1 MQALQDNFFYH
12 SNSRFGGDG
21 GLEDERQLLVEEQ
34 MLCKARARKFSQE
47 TNRRRKA
54 LEERRKQWDVQEQR
68 LRENILQQRR
78 QHVQDATERFQRAH
92 LPPSQRRRQSF
103 KRNVPNIEDALSQI
117 QGSLSSYTRQSSF
130 LCSTSNII
138 RSCTPSPKPPTV
150 SKPSHRQAL
159 SAVEAYTKLL
169 QEQSM
174 TCFKNNQETEK
185 TQEKLQDHSPQDS
198 QLSDCCNSE
207 SLSSKDSLENEDS
220 NHSTNNSNSSFL
232 LDSEKPH
239 INPRKQNDLFPT
251 SDLTSS
257 AVMLLGDN
265 LTQSRKL
272 HELKQ
277 KKQEDSEGPNN
288 KMHISK
294 ASWGFTSEQTPK
306 TETQPALHNCNLLA
320 FCESISSNPEHFEV
334 NSPQNS
340 PSDNILVTNTVTP
353 DSTALESSCLK
364 QEALLDL
371 RQQRVND
378 DRQLKHPSATEIL
391 FPAKNGNSKEILFGA
406 PPKPNIFLNDSTTD
420 NVSEERTLQQTGKEN
435 QYLSSQ
441 KEPNASINDLNKVSN
456 LELKTEKPIHT
467 ALLQHTCLSNIQSDT
482 LKCLKCPEEE
492 VQKLPVSAGTSH
504 SVCEVRF
511 IKGILKKQSKYMSG
525 DTTCLYGSG
534 HLIFAKQV
542 ALAIRDSV
550 ELTRVKTKDV
560 ESNNTIKKKLRWFD
574 EVHVGKEDKAHNI
587 MKQMKGKSSNLS
599 QSKKNPEDHQLSL
612 TTVSG
617 ASKPGPNMTPPAST
631 GYHFT
636 KQAWADVGVQ
646 VSLPQ
651 ERADEVKVPRSSTR
665 TGGPKVPW
673 RERSARVGAGP
684 VSSRTRKGTVI
695 RPQSAT
701 EVNQIAKTQGKIMV
715 PCPPPRIESAEER
728 TAYITKTPYG
738 MDHASVNCKQAPA
751 VEHVLHK
758 DASEGFFSP
767 YTHHLLRTDSTVM
780 YTPLPPSYACP
791 VSEGNTKG
799 TPSSGHQETQ
809 GSSQRRGMV
818 FNEKGLCLDCTP
830 TDEEISQLWHGVRSA
845 LATKDAK
852 TMFRRQ
858 ALESGRAVRKHCVEQ
873 SRQSSGSGNRRL
885 PQPSQPTKQS
895 TERVRMFSS
904 TCNVAFTD
912 DALESAAQLH
922 LAEVHTEG
930 LQEERD
936 IVAAM
941 ETAQTQSPGT
951 VQQRSQQ
958 QGLTSISL
966 EEQKILL
973 SLDRL
978 NHQLH
983 CVREHVGSQTGTR
996 GLILIDAPST
1006 NEIKVTNHLK
1016 HRASSANNRA
1026 RYLEKF

>member
-207 SLSSKDSLENEDS
+207 SLS
-220 NHSTNNSNSSFL
+220 T
-232 LDSEKPH
+232 
-239 INPRKQNDLFPT
+239 
-251 SDLTSS
+251 
-257 AVMLLGDN
+257 
-265 LTQSRKL
+265 
-272 HELKQ
+272 
-277 KKQEDSEGPNN
+277 
-288 KMHISK
+288 
-294 ASWGFTSEQTPK
+294 
-306 TETQPALHNCNLLA
+306 
-320 FCESISSNPEHFEV
+320 
-334 NSPQNS
+334 
-340 PSDNILVTNTVTP
+340 
-353 DSTALESSCLK
+353 
-364 QEALLDL
+364 
-371 RQQRVND
+371 
-378 DRQLKHPSATEIL
+378 
-391 FPAKNGNSKEILFGA
+391 
-406 PPKPNIFLNDSTTD
+406 
-420 NVSEERTLQQTGKEN
+420 
-435 QYLSSQ
+435 
-441 KEPNASINDLNKVSN
+441 
-456 LELKTEKPIHT
+456 
-467 ALLQHTCLSNIQSDT
+467 
-482 LKCLKCPEEE
+482 
-492 VQKLPVSAGTSH
+492 
-504 SVCEVRF
+504 
-511 IKGILKKQSKYMSG
+511 
-525 DTTCLYGSG
+525 
-534 HLIFAKQV
+534 
-542 ALAIRDSV
+542 
-550 ELTRVKTKDV
+550 
-560 ESNNTIKKKLRWFD
+560 
-574 EVHVGKEDKAHNI
+574 
-587 MKQMKGKSSNLS
+587 
-599 QSKKNPEDHQLSL
+599 
-612 TTVSG
+612 
-617 ASKPGPNMTPPAST
+617 
-631 GYHFT
+631 
-636 KQAWADVGVQ
+636 
-646 VSLPQ
+646 
-651 ERADEVKVPRSSTR
+651 
-665 TGGPKVPW
+665 
-673 RERSARVGAGP
+673 
-684 VSSRTRKGTVI
+684 
-695 RPQSAT
+695 
-701 EVNQIAKTQGKIMV
+701 
-715 PCPPPRIESAEER
+715 
-728 TAYITKTPYG
+728 
-738 MDHASVNCKQAPA
+738 
-751 VEHVLHK
+751 
-758 DASEGFFSP
+758 
-767 YTHHLLRTDSTVM
+767 
-780 YTPLPPSYACP
+780 
-791 VSEGNTKG
+791 
-799 TPSSGHQETQ
+799 
-809 GSSQRRGMV
+809 
-818 FNEKGLCLDCTP
+818 
-830 TDEEISQLWHGVRSA
+830 
-845 LATKDAK
+845 K

>member
-1 MQALQDNFFYH
+1 MQVLQDNFLYH
-12 SNSRFGGDG
+12 SNSRFGDDG
-21 GLEDERQLLVEEQ
+21 GLGDERQLLVEEQ
-34 MLCKARARKFSQE
+34 KLCKARARKFSQE
-47 TNRRRKA
+47 TNRRQKA
-54 LEERRKQWDVQEQR
+54 LEERRKQRDVQEQR

-78 QHVQDATERFQRAH
+78 QRVQDATERFQRAH

-103 KRNVPNIEDALSQI
+103 RRNVPNIEDALSQL

-130 LCSTSNII
+130 LCSTSNIS

-150 SKPSHRQAL
+150 SKSSHRQAL

-174 TCFKNNQETEK
+174 TYFKNSQETGK
-185 TQEKLQDHSPQDS
+185 TQERLQDHSPRDS
-198 QLSDCCNSE
+198 HVSDCCISE
-207 SLSSKDSLENEDS
+207 SLSCKDSLENEDPS
-220 NHSTNNSNSSFL
+220 HSKNNSYSLFL

-239 INPRKQNDLFPT
+239 LNLRKQNDLFPT

-257 AVMLLGDN
+257 AMLLLGDN

-272 HELKQ
+272 PEFKQ
-277 KKQEDSEGPNN
+277 KKQEDSERPNH

-306 TETQPALHNCNLLA
+306 TETQPALHNCNLLT
-320 FCESISSNPEHFEV
+320 FCEIISSDPEHFELT
-334 NSPQNS
+334 SPQNS
-340 PSDNILVTNTVTP
+340 PNDNIIVTNRVTT
-353 DSTALESSCLK
+353 DSTALESSCPK
-364 QEALLDL
+364 QESLLDL
-371 RQQRVND
+371 RQQRVHD
-378 DRQLKHPSATEIL
+378 DRQLKQPSATEIL
-391 FPAKNGNSKEILFGA
+391 FPAKNGNSKDILFGS
-406 PPKPNIFLNDSTTD
+406 PPKPNIFLNDSPTD
-420 NVSEERTLQQTGKEN
+420 NVSREGTLQQTGKEN
-435 QYLSSQ
+435 HYPSSQ
-441 KEPNASINDLNKVSN
+441 KEPSASINNLNKVSN
-456 LELKTEKPIHT
+456 SEPKTEKPINT
-467 ALLQHTCLSNIQSDT
+467 ALVQHTCLSNIQSDT
-482 LKCLKCPEEE
+482 LKCLRCPEEE
-492 VQKLPVSAGTSH
+492 VQKLPVSMGASH

-525 DTTCLYGSG
+525 DTTCVYGSG

-550 ELTRVKTKDV
+550 ELTRVKTKDM
-560 ESNNTIKKKLRWFD
+560 ENNNAIKKKLRWFD
-574 EVHVGKEDKAHNI
+574 EVHVGKEDKAQNI
-587 MKQMKGKSSNLS
+587 MKQMKGKSSNVS

-617 ASKPGPNMTPPAST
+617 ASKPGPSVTPPAST

-651 ERADEVKVPRSSTR
+651 ERADEVKVPRGSTR

-673 RERSARVGAGP
+673 RERSARVGVGP

-715 PCPPPRIESAEER
+715 PCPPPRIESVEER
-728 TAYITKTPYG
+728 TAYMAKTPYG

-751 VEHVLHK
+751 LEQALHK
-758 DASEGFFSP
+758 DTSEGFFSP
-767 YTHHLLRTDSTVM
+767 YTHHLIRTDSTVM
-780 YTPLPPSYACP
+780 YTPLPPSYTCP
-791 VSEGNTKG
+791 VSEGNRKG
-799 TPSSGHQETQ
+799 TLSSGHQETH
-809 GSSQRRGMV
+809 GCSRRRGMV

-852 TMFRRQ
+852 TMLRRQ

-885 PQPSQPTKQS
+885 PQPSQPTKQP
-895 TERVRMFSS
+895 TEPVRMFSN

-912 DALESAAQLH
+912 EALESAAQLH

-930 LQEERD
+930 LLEERD

-941 ETAQTQSPGT
+941 DTAQTQGPGT
-951 VQQRSQQ
+951 VLQHSQQ
-958 QGLTSISL
+958 QGLTSISF

-983 CVREHVGSQTGTR
+983 CVREHVASKTGTR
-996 GLILIDAPST
+996 GLVLIDAPST
-1006 NEIKVTNHLK
+1006 KEIKVTNHLK
-1016 HRASSANNRA
+1016 HRASSANNRS
-1026 RYLEKF
+1026 RYLKKF